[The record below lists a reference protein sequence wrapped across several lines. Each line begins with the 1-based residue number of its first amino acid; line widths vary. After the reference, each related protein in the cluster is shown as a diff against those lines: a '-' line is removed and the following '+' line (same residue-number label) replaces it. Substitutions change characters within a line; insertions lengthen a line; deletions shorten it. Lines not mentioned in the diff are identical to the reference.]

1 MDERQVWAMW
11 QKENITSHHN
21 TWGHFYD
28 TRSVSQYGQQTYS
41 RAAEAEACPSSVKPR
56 WKAPCD
62 DTREAIWKDFVPKNF
77 KHRSHSSLQLKFL
90 KKSYKE
96 RHHDTKKMGRTWFI
110 FISFLTVMCRL
121 HFFLLYP
128 LRTMCFCIFLGKR
141 YQICLICTLTHSSPE
156 PSTPAIYNYI

>member
-11 QKENITSHHN
+11 QKENITSLHN

-62 DTREAIWKDFVPKNF
+62 DTREAIWKDIVPKNF
-77 KHRSHSSLQLKFL
+77 KHRSHSSLQLKFK

-110 FISFLTVMCRL
+110 LISFLTVMCRL
-121 HFFLLYP
+121 HFFFIISIAHDVFLHISWKEISNLFNMHPDP
-128 LRTMCFCIFLGKR
+128 LISWAQ
-141 YQICLICTLTHSSPE
+141 YSS
-156 PSTPAIYNYI
+156 YI